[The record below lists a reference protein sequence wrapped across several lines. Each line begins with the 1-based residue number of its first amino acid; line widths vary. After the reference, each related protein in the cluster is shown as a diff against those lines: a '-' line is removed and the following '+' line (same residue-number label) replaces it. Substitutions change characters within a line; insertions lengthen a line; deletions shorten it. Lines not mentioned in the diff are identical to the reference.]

1 MKFRAAI
8 ATAAAV
14 PLALGLASCG
24 NDQPEATGYKPSTPA
39 STPSAEKPAVTNTA
53 KPATVARLNRVTF
66 VPAMTRAIAKQKSWH
81 TTGTMTVNG
90 TPAMTMDGY
99 QTTDPVAM
107 SMEMSGAAL
116 EGKTG
121 KVIVVKGTAYVSM
134 PGLTPAG
141 KFVKFKSGLNS
152 QLSELVEG
160 GDPTKIY
167 KSFGSSMV
175 NVKYVGVQTVQGQKL
190 DRYDVTVN
198 TAKALAAQGKK
209 VPEGVPSTLTYS
221 MFMDKAHLIRRM
233 SFNMGPVAMVMD
245 MTSYNKPV
253 DITAPPANKI
263 VSQ

>member
-1 MKFRAAI
+1 MKFRAAV

-14 PLALGLASCG
+14 LLALGLAACG
-24 NDQPEATGYKPSTPA
+24 SNEPAATGYKPSTPA
-39 STPSAEKPAVTNTA
+39 STPTAA
-53 KPATVARLNRVTF
+53 KPAATATTAPAKPAPATRLNRVTF
-66 VPAMTRAIAKQKSWH
+66 VPAMTSAIAKQKSWH

-121 KVIVVKGTAYVSM
+121 KVIVVKGVAYVSM
-134 PGLTPAG
+134 PGMTPAG

-175 NVKYVGVQTVQGQKL
+175 SVKFVGVQTVQGQKL

-233 SFNMGPVAMVMD
+233 SFDMGPVAMVLD

-253 DITAPPANKI
+253 DITAPPLLR
-263 VSQ
+263 

>member
-1 MKFRAAI
+1 
-8 ATAAAV
+8 
-14 PLALGLASCG
+14 
-24 NDQPEATGYKPSTPA
+24 
-39 STPSAEKPAVTNTA
+39 
-53 KPATVARLNRVTF
+53 
-66 VPAMTRAIAKQKSWH
+66 
-81 TTGTMTVNG
+81 MTVNG
-90 TPAMTMDGY
+90 NPAMTMDGY
-99 QTTDPVAM
+99 QTTNPVAI

-134 PGLTPAG
+134 PGMTPTG

-167 KSFGSSMV
+167 KSFNSSMV
-175 NVKYVGVQTVQGQKL
+175 NVKFVGVQTVLGQKL

-209 VPEGVPSTLTYS
+209 VPEGLPSTLTYS
-221 MFMDKAHLIRRM
+221 MFMDKEHLMRRM
-233 SFNMGPVAMVMD
+233 SFDMGPVAMVMD

-253 DITAPPANKI
+253 EITAPPASQI

>member
-14 PLALGLASCG
+14 PLTLGLAACG
-24 NDQPEATGYKPSTPA
+24 NNEPAATGYKPSTPA
-39 STPSAEKPAVTNTA
+39 TTPAAQKPATTTA

-66 VPAMTRAIAKQKSWH
+66 VPAMTTAIAKQKSWH

-90 TPAMTMDGY
+90 TPAMTIDGY
-99 QTTDPVAM
+99 QTTNPVAM

-116 EGKTG
+116 EGKVG

-134 PGLTPAG
+134 PGLAPAG

-175 NVKYVGVQTVQGQKL
+175 NVKYVGVQTVLGQAL

-221 MFMDKAHLIRRM
+221 MFMDKTHLIRRM
-233 SFNMGPVAMVMD
+233 SFEMGPAEMVMD

-253 DITAPPANKI
+253 DITAPPASKI

>member
-14 PLALGLASCG
+14 PLALGLAACG
-24 NDQPEATGYKPSTPA
+24 NNEPEATGYKPSTPA
-39 STPSAEKPAVTNTA
+39 STPTADKPVATNTA
-53 KPATVARLNRVTF
+53 KPMTIARLNRATF
-66 VPAMTRAIAKQKSWH
+66 VPAMTSATAKQKSWH

-121 KVIVVKGTAYVSM
+121 KVIVVKGVAYVSM
-134 PGLTPAG
+134 PGMTPAG

-167 KSFGSSMV
+167 KSFDKSMV
-175 NVKYVGVQTVQGQKL
+175 DVKFVGVQTVQGQKL

-209 VPEGVPSTLTYS
+209 VPEGVPPTLTYS

-233 SFNMGPVAMVMD
+233 SFDMGPVAMVMD

-253 DITAPPANKI
+253 DITAPPA
-263 VSQ
+263 SQIASQ